1 MVRADGRRAA
11 VGGLHAV
18 HGKRSEMLDVSPRM
32 LTRQQC
38 DDVVRLSGY
47 TEAAGE
53 GPLARPS
60 PLARSAVGRIL
71 LPSSSQSVNRN
82 GGS

>member
-1 MVRADGRRAA
+1 VVRADGRRAA

-18 HGKRSEMLDVSPRM
+18 HGKRSETLDVSPWM

-47 TEAAGE
+47 TDAAGK
-53 GPLARPS
+53 GPLARS
-60 PLARSAVGRIL
+60 PVARIP